1 MLDAFGMMEGYC
13 NLLIE
18 RVHLIE
24 QEKMCPDELKE
35 AISALLYAASRFG
48 EFPELQE
55 IRGLFTSR
63 YGKEFVGRAI
73 ELRNNCGVNPKM
85 IQKLSTRQPDMENRI
100 KVLKEIAAE
109 SGIPLQLDEGSSSA
123 STEGNL
129 TSMAH
134 SKPDDIS
141 ETSPSEMRK
150 EDGLS
155 DSMKARKKYKD
166 VADAAQAAFESAA
179 YAAEA
184 ARAAVELS
192 RPGSHDPDDHG
203 SPSNRQRK
211 VTDRQQPVN
220 IDSGSKNQEIHGEIQ
235 AELSKQS
242 KNTAELERA
251 MSTSNS
257 DSTEENLKVPTMS
270 FDEVDLIKLLEKD
283 IVFYD
288 SDKEDIGSSRKQIPS
303 SSKAG
308 LKVGSGQPAAD
319 AAKVSGFQSK
329 QHLDMVKG
337 PISVRTRQVH
347 GY

>member
-1 MLDAFGMMEGYC
+1 MLDAFGMVEGYC

-35 AISALLYAASRFG
+35 AISTLLYAASRCG

-55 IRGLFTSR
+55 IRGLFTSH

-85 IQKLSTRQPDMENRI
+85 IQKLSTRPPDLENRI
-100 KVLKEIAAE
+100 KVLEEIAAE
-109 SGIPLQLDEGSSSA
+109 SGIPLQLHEGSSA
-123 STEGNL
+123 STENL
-129 TSMAH
+129 SSVAH
-134 SKPDDIS
+134 SKPEDSS
-141 ETSPSEMRK
+141 ETSPREMRK

-155 DSMKARKKYKD
+155 DSVKARKKYKD

-192 RPGSHDPDDHG
+192 RTGSHDPGDHD
-203 SPSNRQRK
+203 SPSNHQRK
-211 VTDRQQPVN
+211 VIDGQQPVN
-220 IDSGSKNQEIHGEIQ
+220 IVSRSKNQEIHGEIQ
-235 AELSKQS
+235 AESSKKS
-242 KNTAELERA
+242 KNIAELERA

-257 DSTEENLKVPTMS
+257 DSTEENLNVPTMS
-270 FDEVDLIKLLEKD
+270 FDEVDPIKLLEKD
-283 IVFYD
+283 TVFYD
-288 SDKEDIGSSRKQIPS
+288 SDKEDVGSSLKQIPS
-303 SSKAG
+303 SSKAV
-308 LKVGSGQPAAD
+308 LKVKSGQPAAD
-319 AAKVSGFQSK
+319 AAKGSEFQSK

-337 PISVRTRQVH
+337 PISVRTRQVR